1 MGQLNIPDGSIVY
14 LDTSILI
21 YTIEKFP
28 NYLPL
33 LEPMWEQLETGKIQA
48 ISSELTLMETLV
60 LLFKNSNSLLI
71 NAYESI
77 LLAGEIRSI
86 SITQSILKKAAE
98 IRANFNLKTPDAIH
112 AATDILTNCTV
123 FFTNDRGF
131 DKVSALP
138 VIIIND
144 VFQSN

>member
-60 LLFKNSNSLLI
+60 LLFKI
-71 NAYESI
+71 VI
-77 LLAGEIRSI
+77 LS
-86 SITQSILKKAAE
+86 
-98 IRANFNLKTPDAIH
+98 
-112 AATDILTNCTV
+112 
-123 FFTNDRGF
+123 
-131 DKVSALP
+131 
-138 VIIIND
+138 
-144 VFQSN
+144 